1 MRLRHTK
8 TWYLKKWSADIVM
21 DVLGGI
27 LIAIG
32 TYNFAAMAR
41 FPMSGL
47 TGISLIF
54 YHLFGLPIG
63 RTVLLLNI
71 PIALLCFRIL
81 GRRFF
86 LRSVRTILI
95 TSLILDYAAP
105 LFPVY
110 TGDRMLAAICT
121 GVFSGLGYALIY
133 MRDSS
138 TGGED
143 FIMLSIKALHPH
155 LSLGKISFVLDAA
168 IVLLG
173 TLIISGD
180 IDSVIYG
187 MIVTFLMAIVMDK
200 VMYGINAGKLALIIT
215 CHARETAERI
225 DETICRG
232 CTFLKAEGS
241 YSREEKDVVM
251 CACSNKQMYRIRNAV
266 REIDPD
272 AFIII
277 MESNE
282 VLGEGFQPAPGQP
295 SAPAGAHSPAARQIS
310 SSVPPEP
317 GDASRKASGCL

>member
-1 MRLRHTK
+1 MKLRHRK
-8 TWYLKKWSADIVM
+8 TWYLKKWGTDIVM
-21 DVLGGI
+21 DLLGGI
-27 LIAIG
+27 LIAVG
-32 TYNFAAMAR
+32 TYNFATMAR

-47 TGISLIF
+47 TGIALIF

-63 RTVLLLNI
+63 RTVILLNI

-81 GRRFF
+81 GRHYF

-110 TGDRMLAAICT
+110 NGDRMLAAICT

-155 LSLGKISFVLDAA
+155 LSLGKISFVLDAM

-173 TLIISGD
+173 TLILSGD
-180 IDSVIYG
+180 IDSMIYG

-200 VMYGINAGKLALIIT
+200 VMYGINAGKMALIIT
-215 CHARETAERI
+215 GHARETAEKI
-225 DETICRG
+225 DETTGRG

-241 YSREEKDVVM
+241 YSRKEKDVVM
-251 CACSNKQMYRIRNAV
+251 CACSNKQMYRIQNAV
-266 REIDPD
+266 KEIDPD

-282 VLGEGFQPAPGQP
+282 VLGEGFRPAPGQP
-295 SAPAGAHSPAARQIS
+295 PAPDGGRTPGQQQTPAIPA
-310 SSVPPEP
+310 
-317 GDASRKASGCL
+317 DHK